1 MKREKDD
8 ATKPALHAPF
18 LEEFR
23 VALVVIHMVKMQQ
36 CRASCRGCQHGCP
49 GRCLC
54 AHRRCACVMFAATRA
69 LSDTFLARVTV
80 VVVRAS
86 LQPAVGV
93 NNAPCNGQTEISQS
107 VQIVLD
113 TLFNV
118 ESGGVIRF

>member
-1 MKREKDD
+1 MDE
-8 ATKPALHAPF
+8 ATAF
-18 LEEFR
+18 LLDPGLDCSD
-23 VALVVIHMVKMQQ
+23 ALVV
-36 CRASCRGCQHGCP
+36 S
-49 GRCLC
+49 
-54 AHRRCACVMFAATRA
+54 
-69 LSDTFLARVTV
+69 AR
-80 VVVRAS
+80 